1 MVNTGEQYYED
12 ANYVENLVN
21 DFSSKSQE
29 VSASLHIMINVINEI
44 STANNEMATGTG
56 DIANKASISL
66 QKSNDV
72 SKVTSDTRGISEEL
86 KIIVSKFII

>member
-1 MVNTGEQYYED
+1 MVNTGEQYYKD

-44 STANNEMATGTG
+44 
-56 DIANKASISL
+56 
-66 QKSNDV
+66 
-72 SKVTSDTRGISEEL
+72 
-86 KIIVSKFII
+86 

>member
-1 MVNTGEQYYED
+1 
-12 ANYVENLVN
+12 
-21 DFSSKSQE
+21 
-29 VSASLHIMINVINEI
+29 
-44 STANNEMATGTG
+44 MATGTG